1 MNFKLTSP
9 RWLAAV
15 AMGACLLVTPHLQA
29 QSRTLVPGTGKQLTE
44 VGDDFED
51 PAWTYHA
58 NLPKVYNREDETY
71 GKNYPLGKSENGRWY
86 EGQIRGQPDSVRRVE
101 TPVGGLPGSTGAL
114 ALKSMRTGS
123 ARPGFKQQQDD
134 FIGDISRRVGTLPVG
149 RSPSIVTRVWFP
161 PIDEWENRTGCHF
174 AFRMGLQTNPR
185 SRQRGGIRYD
195 KFEGIYWPGMFVHMD
210 SKEGKGAT
218 GREYD
223 SAHFWIK
230 ATDDGR
236 AMRGPQITQTGW
248 WTLGMSLT
256 PDGRVHFYAKPGVDD
271 LTIEDHIGSSYP
283 FGYRAERLRSFFYN
297 VCSGDDGR
305 TWSTEVIVDDPQVF
319 VAR

>member
-1 MNFKLTSP
+1 MKVKITIA
-9 RWLAAV
+9 RWLIAA
-15 AMGACLLVTPHLQA
+15 AASFCFLATA
-29 QSRTLVPGTGKQLTE
+29 QVEAQNRGIVPGTGKQIVE

-51 PAWTYHA
+51 PNWAWSA
-58 NLPKVYNREDETY
+58 NLPKVYNRKDETFA
-71 GKNYPLGKSENGRWY
+71 KNFPLGQSANGRWY

-123 ARPGFKQQQDD
+123 NRPGFEQQQDD
-134 FIGDISRRVGTLPVG
+134 FIADITRRVGAIPVH
-149 RSPSIVTRVWFP
+149 RSPNIVTRVWFP

-174 AFRMGLQTNPR
+174 AFRVGLETSPR
-185 SRQRGGIRYD
+185 ARQRGGIPYD

-218 GREYD
+218 RREHD
-223 SAHFWIK
+223 SAYFWMK

-248 WTLGMSLT
+248 WTLGISMT
-256 PDGRVHFYAKPGVDD
+256 PDGRVHYYAKPGVED
-271 LTIEDHIGSSYP
+271 LTAEDHVGSAYP
-283 FGYRAERLRSFFYN
+283 FGYRAERLRSFFFN

-305 TWSTEVIVDDPQVF
+305 TWSTETIVDDPMVF
-319 VAR
+319 VGR